1 MHWEGDRGGI
11 SVEAR
16 RRAVGTAD
24 RTPVWGRASGGG
36 LGVGWGLLAATDV
49 PRAKSPPPAAAA
61 RRRRR
66 RETPVAGLLGPGGPA
81 RRTARRQGGLVC
93 GLGGREARGGEERR
107 DSLLARRRERREGRR
122 TRARARRRRPFSL
135 SHLALLRRAADSA
148 DGCASNIVLV
158 KGPPPRRRTGTGR
171 RSRPLPRDLPVAP
184 PLEGDYPTTACAA
197 APIPTGHASPDFPT
211 DRAPP
216 R

>member
-66 RETPVAGLLGPGGPA
+66 RETPVAGLLGPGGPP
-81 RRTARRQGGLVC
+81 RRTARRQGGLVG